1 MGARRTA
8 LAPRRTARAGGG
20 SPGDGAPRDRKERPL
35 RAGRCGDPPDR
46 ARLHRRNARAAAK
59 RIRPAAFSRSAPRH
73 GRLSQLEVLGAL
85 ARPLSPR
92 ARLRRAASR
101 AFAHPGRNAGRARRG
116 VAQARRH
123 PRCPARAAGWKRRH
137 LRHYGARHLGERHPR
152 PLRPGAQP
160 ALPAALGCPRLH
172 RGARTVRPTG
182 RRPLMME
189 LRKLQKAA
197 LAALEDIKARE
208 IEVFDVTHLTSMFDR
223 VIIAS
228 ADSARQLKALASHV
242 QEKAKAAGGRVYG
255 VEGAGRGDSGLVRLG
270 AICLPIL
277 HTAFATHYNLEEP
290 RGQPKPPNPPAPPKP
305 PPAPPNSNCSW

>member
-35 RAGRCGDPPDR
+35 RAG
-46 ARLHRRNARAAAK
+46 
-59 RIRPAAFSRSAPRH
+59 
-73 GRLSQLEVLGAL
+73 
-85 ARPLSPR
+85 
-92 ARLRRAASR
+92 
-101 AFAHPGRNAGRARRG
+101 
-116 VAQARRH
+116 
-123 PRCPARAAGWKRRH
+123 
-137 LRHYGARHLGERHPR
+137 
-152 PLRPGAQP
+152 AQP
-160 ALPAALGCPRLH
+160 AFPAALGCPRLH
-172 RGARTVRPTG
+172 RGARAVRPTG

-208 IEVFDVTHLTSMFDR
+208 IAVFDVTHLTSMFDR

-255 VEGAGRGDSGLVRLG
+255 VDGDVGHDSALVDPGATLVDL
-270 AICLPIL
+270 I
-277 HTAFATHYNLEEP
+277 H
-290 RGQPKPPNPPAPPKP
+290 PAVP
-305 PPAPPNSNCSW
+305 PPTHTQC